1 MKNGYDEIISL
12 QGYNCGSCAL
22 PFLSLPPYLETKF
35 HFNRF
40 LLSKI
45 WPRTGNTYEKLLW
58 GDNSI
63 HIQGMI
69 MVLVHCPFP
78 YCHLSIYYKLYRFL
92 TVYIHIWAHMD
103 TRLEL
108 IWVIWAICA
117 QAVFMSPH
125 TLSIICITIL

>member
-63 HIQGMI
+63 HIQG
-69 MVLVHCPFP
+69 
-78 YCHLSIYYKLYRFL
+78 
-92 TVYIHIWAHMD
+92 
-103 TRLEL
+103 
-108 IWVIWAICA
+108 
-117 QAVFMSPH
+117 
-125 TLSIICITIL
+125 IICVLCTVLSRLAIYLYIINYTDS